1 MDTNIKPQIS
11 TITLTKNRSDFIS
24 KAIESVKKQS
34 FTNWELI
41 IIDDVSSDNT
51 SSIVQDY
58 SSKDGRIKYYKNS
71 TSQGISKNRNLGL
84 SVALGKYI
92 AVLDSDDEW
101 IDKNKLQKQLD
112 FLEKNPDYVLI
123 GSDIKIVDERGNF
136 IKNTNFETE
145 DINIRNKI
153 LISNQIPHSTVV
165 YKKDLAEKIGGY
177 DEKLSCVE
185 DFDLFLRLGILGKYK
200 NLKEITTSYTR
211 HSQGI
216 SQKRKLTMAWN
227 HYKIVWKNFGKYPN
241 WFWAIAYAKIRILK
255 NLF

>member
-1 MDTNIKPQIS
+1 M
-11 TITLTKNRSDFIS
+11 
-24 KAIESVKKQS
+24 
-34 FTNWELI
+34 
-41 IIDDVSSDNT
+41 
-51 SSIVQDY
+51 
-58 SSKDGRIKYYKNS
+58 
-71 TSQGISKNRNLGL
+71 
-84 SVALGKYI
+84 
-92 AVLDSDDEW
+92 LDSDDEW